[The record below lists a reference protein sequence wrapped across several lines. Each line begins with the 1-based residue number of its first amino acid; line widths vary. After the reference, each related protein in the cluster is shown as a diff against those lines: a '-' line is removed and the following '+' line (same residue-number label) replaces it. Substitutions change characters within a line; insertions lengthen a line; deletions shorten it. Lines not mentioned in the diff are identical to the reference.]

1 MPKKRPNPKG
11 PLSDLERPPR
21 NQFTKNPTWLVLIRL
36 LVVVVV
42 VLAEAVTKE
51 AVEVVLTE
59 LEVMIELANQTS
71 EEVPEHS
78 IIVTDIVH
86 REQETTETEKIALQA
101 VPVEEDDLQTIADLT
116 ILEEIMI
123 HVAAAAVEKTVIRE
137 KAAAV
142 MAQDQVLEDK
152 ASTMKCYEL
161 KNSKCI
167 LILVKLN
174 SVVLMSYTQ
183 LESYSMIS

>member
-42 VLAEAVTKE
+42 VLAVAVTKE

-101 VPVEEDDLQTIADLT
+101 VPVEEGDLQTIADLT

-123 HVAAAAVEKTVIRE
+123 HVAAAEKTVIRE

-167 LILVKLN
+167 LILVKLD

-183 LESYSMIS
+183 LESYFKIS